1 MTSDIDVQALI
12 AYETGVAPADYAE
25 AEITSLINAHF
36 VAALRAVA
44 EPGPH
49 PDYSTPA
56 MARRILGAL
65 LNIGW
70 EMPVWPVPEP
80 EAREAS

>member
-1 MTSDIDVQALI
+1 MISDIDAVARI
-12 AYETGVAPADYAE
+12 AYETGIDPDAYAE
-25 AEITSLINAHF
+25 GEITALINAHF
-36 VAALRAVA
+36 AAALKAVA

-56 MARRILGAL
+56 MARRILGTL

-70 EMPVWPVPEP
+70 EMPVWPIPEP
-80 EAREAS
+80 ERS